1 MPHSTLM
8 ESELRHRFLSL
19 WKECSKHVDKQVNPE
34 IVWDLLI
41 QHYSSKNRH
50 YHNFNH
56 ILHCCKE
63 MDLVEDYIDDPHAV
77 FMAIVFHDVICIP
90 LAADNEIRS
99 ANVFETIHRSSFDE
113 GFIQRVKQLILSTTF
128 GYIPIVNDEKI
139 IRDIDLSSFA
149 LPWELFV
156 KDCLAVRAEHVN
168 EGDRVFYPGKLKFLN
183 SLLGRPRI
191 FISDFFH
198 QRYEARARTNISQY
212 IQYLHDQGHI

>member
-1 MPHSTLM
+1 MI
-8 ESELRHRFLSL
+8 
-19 WKECSKHVDKQVNPE
+19 WKECPKQVGKQVSPE

-41 QHYSSKNRH
+41 QHYSAKNRH

-56 ILHCCKE
+56 ILHCYKE
-63 MDLVEDYIDDPHAV
+63 MNLVRDYIDDSHAV
-77 FMAIVFHDVICIP
+77 LMGIMFHDVICVP

-99 ANVFETIHRSSFDE
+99 ANLFEKIHQSSFDE

-128 GYIPIVNDEKI
+128 GYTPIANDEKI

-156 KDCLAVRAEHVN
+156 KDSLAVRAEHVN

-183 SLLGRPRI
+183 SLLERPRI
-191 FISDFFH
+191 FVSDFFH

-212 IQYLHDQGHI
+212 INRLHDLGHI